1 MAKTAA
7 RKGREARWDEAPAE
21 PEGCSHVERDRA
33 TATASG
39 SAGASPHRTKQF
51 ADRLLHEREL
61 LAGGLTLLAGLDEAG
76 RGPLAGPVVAAA
88 VMFPVEWLRTAFPAD
103 LEKLNDSKQL
113 TEAQREHY
121 FTWLTSRLEVCFA
134 IAQADA
140 AVIDRINILQAT
152 HRAMNDALAQLA
164 PPPAHVLVDGL
175 RVKSLGFPQTPL
187 VKGDARS
194 YSIAAASVLAK
205 VTRDRLMREF
215 DRQFPGYGFAEH
227 KGYGTPAHLAAL
239 ARLGPCPIH
248 RRSFA
253 PLKAKQGELFA
264 EGLR

>member
-1 MAKTAA
+1 MAKPDSC
-7 RKGREARWDEAPAE
+7 RGRANAL
-21 PEGCSHVERDRA
+21 
-33 TATASG
+33 T
-39 SAGASPHRTKQF
+39 
-51 ADRLLHEREL
+51 DRLLPEREL
-61 LAGGLTLLAGLDEAG
+61 LAGGCTRIAGLDEAG

-88 VMFPVEWLRTAFPAD
+88 VMFPVEWLGDGFPAELRD
-103 LEKLNDSKQL
+103 LNDSKQL

-121 FTWLTSRLEVCFA
+121 FAWLTSRVEVRHA
-134 IAQADA
+134 LAEADA
-140 AVIDRINILQAT
+140 TVVDRLNILQAT
-152 HRAMNDALAQLA
+152 HRAMNDALAKLS

-175 RVKSLGFPQTPL
+175 RVKSLRWAQTPL

-205 VTRDRLMREF
+205 VTRDRLMRAF

-227 KGYGTPAHLAAL
+227 KGYGTPAHLAAI

-253 PLKAKQGELFA
+253 PIRPTVAELA
-264 EGLR
+264 LT